1 MVIHSI
7 FYFGTS
13 NLENASGRE
22 LKPEMMMMRMILRWE
37 NAQFKRGVRQKK
49 EKQQDVIKKVAALL
63 ISKID
68 ANGSKS

>member
-22 LKPEMMMMRMILRWE
+22 LKPEIMMMRMILRWK
-37 NAQFKRGVRQKK
+37 NAQFKRGVDRKRK
-49 EKQQDVIKKVAALL
+49 NNKTL
-63 ISKID
+63 
-68 ANGSKS
+68 